1 MKAIIVG
8 AGIGGLTA
16 ALQLHRRGIEVAVY
30 EQVSEIKPLGVGINL
45 LPHGAGELIG
55 LGLGDALAATGI
67 ETREIQYRTRFGQ
80 LIYAD
85 PCGLASGAP
94 FPQYSI
100 HRGHLQ
106 FLLLEALRREAG
118 DVVRADHRLETFDQ
132 TATGVTAQ
140 FISGTDPAQTITATG
155 DILIGADGIHSAVR
169 AALHPNQPPVSYEGV
184 MMWRGAHEQSPF
196 LDGRTMVIAGNH
208 DVKLVTYPIS
218 SEAAKRGKSLVNWVA
233 EVRFDTPRPLNPG
246 DWRREGS
253 REFISRFHEF
263 GLDFLDL
270 PALFA
275 ATETVFEYP
284 MIDREPL
291 DRWTFDRVTLLGD
304 AAHPMYPIGA
314 NGASQA
320 ILDGGVLGNCL
331 AEHGPLDGL
340 TAYEAARR
348 EKTNAVVLRNRKSG
362 PEAVLDL
369 ADARVKKPA
378 DRIED
383 LISQTE
389 LEQLTTDYRRLA
401 GYDAESLKRRAAEQ

>member
-1 MKAIIVG
+1 
-8 AGIGGLTA
+8 
-16 ALQLHRRGIEVAVY
+16 
-30 EQVSEIKPLGVGINL
+30 
-45 LPHGAGELIG
+45 
-55 LGLGDALAATGI
+55 
-67 ETREIQYRTRFGQ
+67 
-80 LIYAD
+80 
-85 PCGLASGAP
+85 
-94 FPQYSI
+94 
-100 HRGHLQ
+100 
-106 FLLLEALRREAG
+106 
-118 DVVRADHRLETFDQ
+118 
-132 TATGVTAQ
+132 
-140 FISGTDPAQTITATG
+140 
-155 DILIGADGIHSAVR
+155 
-169 AALHPNQPPVSYEGV
+169 
-184 MMWRGAHEQSPF
+184 MWRGAHEQSPF

>member
-16 ALQLHRRGIEVAVY
+16 ALQLHRRGIEVTVY
-30 EQVSEIKPLGVGINL
+30 EQVSEIRPLGVGINL
-45 LPHGAGELIG
+45 LPHGAGELID
-55 LGLGDALAATGI
+55 LGLGAALAATGV

-106 FLLLEALRREAG
+106 FLLLDALRREAG
-118 DVVRADHRLETFDQ
+118 DIVHADHRLENFDQ
-132 TATGVTAQ
+132 TADGITAQ
-140 FISGTDPAQTITATG
+140 FRSGTDRIATTTG
-155 DILIGADGIHSAVR
+155 DILIGADGIHSTVR
-169 AALHPNQPPVSYEGV
+169 AALHPDQPPVSYEGV

-218 SEAAKRGKSLVNWVA
+218 AEAAKRGKSLVNWVA

-253 REFISRFHEF
+253 REFIDRFHEF
-263 GLDFLDL
+263 GLGFLDL

-291 DRWTFDRVTLLGD
+291 DRWTFGRVTLLGD

-320 ILDGGVLGNCL
+320 ILDGGVLADCL
-331 AEHGPLDGL
+331 TRHGPVDGL

-369 ADARVKKPA
+369 ADARVTSPH
-378 DRIED
+378 DRIEE
-383 LISQTE
+383 LISQAE
-389 LEQLTTDYRRLA
+389 LEEMTTDYRRLA
-401 GYDAESLKRRAAEQ
+401 GYDSESLRNRRAGS